1 MSRVLVLGGD
11 GMLGHRLFKQLRQT
25 HNTRVTLRQDLHTYN
40 GVGLFSPDNA
50 YAGIDVRV
58 TDRLLGV
65 LADFEP
71 EFVVNA
77 VGMVKQRPEGQEH
90 IGNLEVNALLPHR
103 LALLC
108 RATKAGLIHISTD
121 CVFSGRRGNYRESD
135 EPDPVDVYGYSKLLG
150 EVVSEGVLTLRT
162 SIIGTELSRRSS
174 LVEWFLAQRDR
185 IKGFKGAIFSGFTT
199 MELSRIIDL
208 LISAP
213 QKYWGL
219 YHVSSKPIS
228 KYDLLVML
236 RDALGRDLEVES
248 DEAYRCDRSLDSTLF
263 RETFG
268 YSPPEWSSMIRE
280 LAEDIGKQQ
289 R

>member
-11 GMLGHRLFKQLRQT
+11 GMLGHQLFKQLRQT
-25 HNTRVTLRQDLHTYN
+25 HQTRVTLRQDLHTYDR
-40 GVGLFSPDNA
+40 VGLFSPDNA
-50 YAGIDVRV
+50 YCGIDVRV

-71 EFVVNA
+71 EYVVNA
-77 VGMVKQRPEGQEH
+77 VGMVKQRSEGQEH
-90 IGNLEVNALLPHR
+90 IANLEVNALLPHR

-108 RATKAGLIHISTD
+108 KATKAALIHISTD
-121 CVFSGRRGNYRESD
+121 CVFSGRRGRYQETD
-135 EPDPVDVYGYSKLLG
+135 EPDPVDIYGYSKLLG
-150 EVVSEGVLTLRT
+150 EVVSDGVLTLRT

-174 LVEWFLAQRDR
+174 LIEWFLAQRGR

-199 MELSRIIDL
+199 MELSRIIDS

-213 QKYWGL
+213 PERWGL
-219 YHVSSKPIS
+219 YHVSSNPIS

-236 RDALGRDLEVES
+236 RDALGRDLEIEPDV
-248 DEAYRCDRSLDSTLF
+248 AYQCNRSLDSSLF
-263 RETFG
+263 RATFG
-268 YSPPEWSSMIRE
+268 YTPPDWSSMIRE